1 MEVTL
6 NKSQNRFETSEQGE
20 TAELVYQLEDGVL
33 DIVHTGVPKPMEGRG
48 VAAALT
54 KTALDYARAN
64 GLKVRPSCSYVAD
77 LDPTAQ
83 GI

>member
-48 VAAALT
+48 VAGGA
-54 KTALDYARAN
+54 DQNRARLCA
-64 GLKVRPSCSYVAD
+64 R
-77 LDPTAQ
+77 Q
-83 GI
+83 